1 MLANSREELVEV
13 FDALDADLD
22 RLDEVSFEVL
32 STPERL
38 RSLERLECLVRRLPA
53 VGHALINQLDTQASE
68 EELGGTLCCALANRL
83 RITKP
88 DAALRIADAADL
100 GPRRALTG
108 EPLAPQLTATA
119 TAQRQS
125 LIGEAH
131 VKVIRALFR
140 PPARRGGC
148 VHPPGRRSRPGR
160 QAAQYR
166 P

>member
-1 MLANSREELVEV
+1 GSRERIVEV
-13 FDALDADLD
+13 FDALDAELD

-32 STPERL
+32 TTPERL

-53 VGHALINQLDTQASE
+53 VGHALINQLDAQASE

-88 DAALRIADAADL
+88 DAARRIADAADL

-119 TAQRQS
+119 TAQRQG

-140 PPARRGGC
+140 PPARRG
-148 VHPPGRRSRPGR
+148 
-160 QAAQYR
+160 
-166 P
+166 

>member
-1 MLANSREELVEV
+1 MGSGSRERIVEV
-13 FDALDADLD
+13 FDALDAELD

-32 STPERL
+32 TTPERL

-53 VGHALINQLDTQASE
+53 VGHALINQLDAQASE

-108 EPLAPQLTATA
+108 E
-119 TAQRQS
+119 
-125 LIGEAH
+125 
-131 VKVIRALFR
+131 
-140 PPARRGGC
+140 
-148 VHPPGRRSRPGR
+148 
-160 QAAQYR
+160 
-166 P
+166 